1 MRFRRWLW
9 KTLVESQARFNEVLV
24 EKGSE
29 GFGGEYGEP
38 ARFNEVPKKVSE
50 NVGGKL
56 GYVQ

>member
-1 MRFRRWLW
+1 MRFKRWLW
-9 KTLVESQARFNEVLV
+9 KTLLESRARFNEVLV

-56 GYVQ
+56 G